1 MWFQF
6 FCKSINF
13 RLSKNSFQ
21 IHLIY
26 KESHYIDQC
35 GKSNEADKEEKERWG
50 EKPSAVWDR
59 SSTLSNA
66 HPNPTKST
74 KINETRFDDF
84 TFENYLMIES
94 LPCTVWQEHGNV
106 EALHLPI
113 LCT

>member
-1 MWFQF
+1 MVSILLQKRQFQAFEEF
-6 FCKSINF
+6 FPNTPDLQGIT
-13 RLSKNSFQ
+13 L
-21 IHLIY
+21 Y
-26 KESHYIDQC
+26 DQC

-59 SSTLSNA
+59 SSTLNNA

-74 KINETRFDDF
+74 KINATRFNDF

-94 LPCTVWQEHGNV
+94 LPCTVWQEHENV